1 MKEAVTF
8 LLQMVSLQPRPWSQ
22 FLSTSRE
29 NFLHQLPPFYAS
41 SILSLK
47 YFPIRKVN
55 IIQSLPSLLKRI
67 THPHLFLFSISQLS
81 FSEGMSIPW
90 TILLSSLQT
99 GLTPHHSSDSV
110 SPKAISQ
117 KWTDTV
123 LGTINFVFSLSIRLP
138 WGHFFWFL
146 HTSLGLLF
154 SSLQGNHFFCLYL
167 RYRGPLQCHSQSSAL
182 LLPLP
187 HRFLLLSSL
196 QLYFKYVND
205 NQIFVA

>member
-1 MKEAVTF
+1 
-8 LLQMVSLQPRPWSQ
+8 
-22 FLSTSRE
+22 
-29 NFLHQLPPFYAS
+29 
-41 SILSLK
+41 
-47 YFPIRKVN
+47 
-55 IIQSLPSLLKRI
+55 
-67 THPHLFLFSISQLS
+67 
-81 FSEGMSIPW
+81 MSIPW

-123 LGTINFVFSLSIRLP
+123 LDTINFVFSLSIRLP

-146 HTSLGLLF
+146 HTSLGLVF

-167 RYRGPLQCHSQSSAL
+167 RYRGPLRCHSQSSAL

-187 HRFLLLSSL
+187 RRFLLLSSF

-205 NQIFVA
+205 NQIFVAESRLLPWVPKFTMSDCPRKSSPECWHIFYPQFI